1 MAINYVRFQRG
12 TLAAYQALLEKDL
25 ISDNTLY
32 FIYAD
37 NDAPIGSLYMGKKL
51 ISNGEVNQTV
61 EVLNDLSDVNVANAE
76 INSFLVKD
84 DTTGKWVAKS
94 PAQVAELIQD
104 HISIDNEIT
113 FDFNGDNLSVEIID
127 NIIQLKNYGTNYYA
141 FVPAV
146 KDETGNIIEK
156 SKYVLTEGFKAGLEP
171 RVEET
176 SDGLIISWY
185 EPNTEAID
193 DLNDEIDKIESSL
206 AETQTSLSDLN
217 NILNAE
223 NGIVNQVSNLAQTV
237 GYPTDSSTSATGLYK
252 EIEDLETAINAKA
265 DVSNVYT
272 KEDTNKL
279 ITSAISGADHLRR
292 KIVNNLD
299 DIDITADDAHLYIYM
314 VPTGLQYEDDKYDEY
329 VVIDNIIEKVGS
341 WEIDLSQYAKTTDV
355 NNALENKVDVVEG
368 SRLITSDEAKKLSA
382 LVVEDDGSV
391 AISGTVGAGKVQ
403 ELYDNVVRIVTGAGT
418 AEYDG
423 EQKNLLD
430 IAPGAEVNVI
440 QTVNLNDFTLDATTR
455 TLNLNDIAIDKVT
468 NLTNVLA
475 QKVDVDSLNSNHFT
489 VSDGTIS
496 LKESYVTTALY
507 QAEVGDLAQ
516 LMHSALLEDGSINE
530 DSTLVDEINY
540 INERLTWIDMNI

>member
-37 NDAPIGSLYMGKKL
+37 NDASIGSLYMGKKL

-84 DTTGKWVAKS
+84 DATGKWVAKS

-223 NGIVNQVSNLAQTV
+223 NGIVNQVNNLVQTV

-252 EIEDLETAINAKA
+252 EIEDLEAAINTKA

-475 QKVDVDSLNSNHFT
+475 KKVDVDSLNSNHFT
-489 VSDGTIS
+489 VSDGIIS
-496 LKESYVTTALY
+496 LKESYVTTTLY